1 MAITSQPGPLH
12 PALQYMGALDQ
23 VIVKQE
29 VALLEVILPYEVGNK
44 YSIFNTMNQRIFYA
58 AEDSNWCCKQCC
70 GPHRPFAMKIT
81 DNMGQ
86 PVLHIER
93 PCNMG
98 AFFPNWPCCSDSV
111 IVNAETGDHFGTIE
125 RKCNP
130 FFPGYRVLDHNQ
142 AQVMSMDG
150 PCCCLLLL
158 AAMCCQDQA
167 FTVVNSDGEEIGQ
180 VKKQFSGL
188 LKEMFTDADVF
199 SASFPIDLDIRMKA
213 VLLSSVFLIDFN
225 FYEDPREDKGVVTQT
240 AVNM

>member
-142 AQVMSMDG
+142 AQ
-150 PCCCLLLL
+150 
-158 AAMCCQDQA
+158 
-167 FTVVNSDGEEIGQ
+167 GEEIGQ

>member
-167 FTVVNSDGEEIGQ
+167 FTVVNSDVSKLLHCSDQAGTAGRRDWPGEEAILWTPKGD
-180 VKKQFSGL
+180 VHGCRRLLRLFSNRSRHQDEGRSPQL
-188 LKEMFTDADVF
+188 C
-199 SASFPIDLDIRMKA
+199 FPH
-213 VLLSSVFLIDFN
+213 
-225 FYEDPREDKGVVTQT
+225 
-240 AVNM
+240 